1 MCSDI
6 KGDDPSAMLLLGSY
20 KLVKHAGYQVSQ
32 LFDLER
38 DPGELEDLGARPEY
52 GETVRD
58 LENRLGHYWNE
69 EQALERLKKD
79 LFHFRM
85 MKQWYDI
92 VKPDVIEEWR
102 GDPEQNYLV

>member
-1 MCSDI
+1 M
-6 KGDDPSAMLLLGSY
+6 
-20 KLVKHAGYQVSQ
+20 
-32 LFDLER
+32 
-38 DPGELEDLGARPEY
+38 
-52 GETVRD
+52 
-58 LENRLGHYWNE
+58 
-69 EQALERLKKD
+69 ERLKKD

>member
-1 MCSDI
+1 MTWRGI
-6 KGDDPSAMLLLGSY
+6 
-20 KLVKHAGYQVSQ
+20 
-32 LFDLER
+32 
-38 DPGELEDLGARPEY
+38 PGNWEFGARPEY

-58 LENRLGHYWNE
+58 LENRLGHYWNG